1 MLKKIFVDSDIVLDL
16 LCGREPFYEPA
27 ASLFDL
33 GEAGTIQLYTSSLV
47 FANVF
52 FILRKV
58 LGNTQAKTLLRK
70 LELLL
75 AVLAVDKKIVSLA
88 LNSNFQDFEDSL
100 QYFAAR
106 ENSIPILVTRNI
118 KDYRVK
124 DIIVQTAAECL
135 SGITPQ
141 TY

>member
-16 LCGREPFYEPA
+16 LCSREPFYEPA

-33 GEAGTIQLYTSSLV
+33 GEAGKIQLYTSSLV

-58 LGNTQAKTLLRK
+58 LGNSQAKALLRK

-75 AVLAVDKKIVSLA
+75 EVLAVSKKIVSLA
-88 LNSNFQDFEDSL
+88 LNSHFQDFEDGL
-100 QYFAAR
+100 QYFTAR

-118 KDYRVK
+118 KDYKVK

-135 SGITPQ
+135 KTNTFLPS
-141 TY
+141 

>member
-1 MLKKIFVDSDIVLDL
+1 MLKKVFVDSDIVLDL

-33 GEAGTIQLYTSSLV
+33 GETGKIKLYTSALV

-58 LGNTQAKTLLRK
+58 LGNEQAKTLLRK

-75 AVLAVDKKIVSLA
+75 AVLAVDKKTVSLA
-88 LNSNFQDFEDSL
+88 LNSHFQDFEDAL
-100 QYFAAR
+100 QYFTAR
-106 ENSIPILVTRNI
+106 ENSLPVLVTRNS
-118 KDYRVK
+118 KDYQVK
-124 DIIVQTAAECL
+124 DIIVQTAAEYL
-135 SGITPQ
+135 SGSVFV
-141 TY
+141 